1 MVDTHEELERI
12 VGRDLMKKYSGELF
26 TVVSSLVTGDAS
38 TVVRGTVVKGGG
50 KCGFRALRRLT
61 MRFNPKTPA
70 KLLKTLGEVVNPVVA
85 KKVTEVPRVVEEW
98 EVKVGRLAAEF
109 EEVLT

>member
-1 MVDTHEELERI
+1 
-12 VGRDLMKKYSGELF
+12 MKKYSGELF

-38 TVVRGTVVKGGG
+38 TVVRAAVVKGGG

-70 KLLKTLGEVVNPVVA
+70 KLLKTLGEVVSPVVA

-98 EVKVGRLAAEF
+98 EVKVG
-109 EEVLT
+109 